1 MKAMKKAVIIL
12 ACVLVGIALLYLFL
26 IAPRMF
32 NKPDMSVLEGY
43 HYAHRGFFDNESA
56 APENSLAA
64 FRAAVDAGYGIEL
77 DIQLSSDGVAMVFHD
92 ADLERMCGVEGKI
105 WEYTCAELQKMKLLG
120 TEETIPTFAE
130 TLALIDGQVPV
141 IVEYKLDKVDK
152 AVCAAGQ
159 ALLSE
164 YDGVYCIQCFHPLAL
179 MWYKQNAPEVIRG
192 QLSQKYW
199 EKEEYHGEALYGLL
213 SYMIENVVTRP
224 DYIAYE
230 FDDGDNLSFKLCKAM
245 GAKAAGWTL
254 RSYEDYKVAKEDFDL
269 YIFDSFALETE

>member
-1 MKAMKKAVIIL
+1 MKKVVIIL
-12 ACVLVGIALLYLFL
+12 ACVLAGIVLLYLFL

-43 HYAHRGFFDNESA
+43 HYAHRGVFDNESA

-64 FRAAVDAGYGIEL
+64 FQAAIDAGYGIEL

-105 WEYTCAELQKMKLLG
+105 WEYTCAELQQMRLLD

-130 TLALIDGQVPV
+130 ALALIDGQVPV

-159 ALLSE
+159 ALLAE
-164 YDGVYCIQCFHPLAL
+164 YNGVYCIQCFHPLAL
-179 MWYKQNAPEVIRG
+179 MWYKKNAPEVIRG
-192 QLSQKYW
+192 QLSQKFW
-199 EKEEYHGEALYGLL
+199 EKEEYHGEALYALL

-230 FDDGDNLSFKLCKAM
+230 FDDGDNLSFKLCKIM
-245 GAKAAGWTL
+245 GAKTAGWTL
-254 RSYEDYKVAKEDFDL
+254 KSYEDYEVAKEDFDL